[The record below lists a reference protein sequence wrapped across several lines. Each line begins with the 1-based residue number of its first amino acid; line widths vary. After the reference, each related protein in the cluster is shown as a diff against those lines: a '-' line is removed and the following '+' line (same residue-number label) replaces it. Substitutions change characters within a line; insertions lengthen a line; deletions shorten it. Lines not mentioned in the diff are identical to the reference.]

1 MDWGS
6 NLDRQN
12 SWRIRE
18 TETQL
23 QRVTWSSS
31 LLHMERVLL
40 QCSRGVAEGY
50 IPKCDRH
57 CELATCPSFTMGREE
72 APMFH
77 SPTTKNREVL
87 ALGTKSSS
95 ASINIHHQHNRLHL
109 KAFPSFQTRALAVSE
124 QPKMEALGV
133 RFKPDDHELLEYLRD
148 PVGGRRRFSR
158 DIHEGIDPY
167 GSRPEQLQNVSEKGS
182 YYYYANRT
190 SLKRQ
195 TADGSGHWKNKK
207 KQGVPDKDGQIVG
220 YKRRFEFLLRGND
233 SNSTKWVMI
242 EYTLPPGGSHDTLKA
257 ICRIYKTGGNQ
268 RNERGQASTNPL
280 PPEAD
285 DEDIFGQLSPLLE
298 LDDVD

>member
-1 MDWGS
+1 
-6 NLDRQN
+6 
-12 SWRIRE
+12 
-18 TETQL
+18 
-23 QRVTWSSS
+23 
-31 LLHMERVLL
+31 
-40 QCSRGVAEGY
+40 
-50 IPKCDRH
+50 
-57 CELATCPSFTMGREE
+57 MGREE

-167 GSRPEQLQNVSEKGS
+167 GSRPEQLQSPFHIYLLAFCPLLFHSFNGLTSLIWLWLADVSEKGS

-242 EYTLPPGGSHDTLKA
+242 EYTLPPGGSHDTLV
-257 ICRIYKTGGNQ
+257 
-268 RNERGQASTNPL
+268 STTPHESNL
-280 PPEAD
+280 
-285 DEDIFGQLSPLLE
+285 QS
-298 LDDVD
+298 